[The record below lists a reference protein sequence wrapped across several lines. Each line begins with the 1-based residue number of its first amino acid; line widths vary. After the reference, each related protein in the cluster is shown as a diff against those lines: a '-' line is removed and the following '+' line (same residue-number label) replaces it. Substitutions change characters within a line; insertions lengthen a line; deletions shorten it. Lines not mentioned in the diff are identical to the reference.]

1 MEKHELDEARSRIA
15 RIARSLLVAF
25 PLAMERLTGSEQAD
39 LRKVPPQTLA
49 GLALLVA
56 GWPEASSTR
65 ALLGEWGDK
74 VAPAYLSLVPVIV
87 HLYPDIISLQGDYS
101 IDANT
106 LSKALRKIGIPLLA
120 MLGTLD
126 STQRLASVFVEKF
139 TPRKQIA
146 DVEG

>member
-1 MEKHELDEARSRIA
+1 MEKQELDAAQLRIT

-25 PLAMERLTGSEQAD
+25 PLAMERLTGSEQTE

-56 GWPEASSTR
+56 GWPEASSTQ

-74 VAPAYLSLVPVIV
+74 VLPVYLSLVPVMV
-87 HLYPDIISLQGDYS
+87 VLYPDIISLQGDYS

-106 LSKALRKIGIPLLA
+106 LSKALRKLGIPLLA
-120 MLGTLD
+120 TIGTWD

-139 TPRKQIA
+139 TPRKRIA
-146 DVEG
+146 DAEG